1 MVFDTHQGIITFTD
15 PMFGDKYYMKTPQEL
30 IGNVKIR
37 CSRYGWLLV
46 YNLSHEPES
55 MMLFN
60 PFTNDIRKLQFMGY
74 VRSNCFSAPP
84 TSWDCMVVG
93 LVADGM
99 CVGFGQLVNS
109 GLDWG
114 LRFVDFGEVV
124 PRSISFPTLYDK
136 DVYALE
142 AGGGGGRLDVYRL
155 MEIEGSFWEVV
166 AEAPRG
172 CPSEA
177 QCFLVKCDEH
187 RLLLVRV
194 DEYGESVEVF
204 KLNETTREWEKID
217 GLGRRMIYICGATC
231 FCVEAKTPEMENKIY
246 FPQLH
251 SKNRKMVFYSL
262 ETSRYHTFDG
272 RLVDEESFEDFL
284 GTKYMCGL
292 NQVGAKVASRLP
304 FL

>member
-124 PRSISFPTLYDK
+124 PP
-136 DVYALE
+136 
-142 AGGGGGRLDVYRL
+142 
-155 MEIEGSFWEVV
+155 
-166 AEAPRG
+166 EAPRG